1 MGEGQEVTKDYMNS
15 ERRPPWSF
23 KALGLL
29 AFSLGF
35 TPAPLSNEPTLR
47 IWVSEKETGSVHGA
61 FSSVDLL
68 KEMSAKCVAVV
79 LTDDRDK
86 ADYRLE
92 AGRAWCCTPHGESRG
107 YKFAL
112 FNKDGDAVFSTQTRE
127 LKNAVK
133 DMCVAIGRGSQK

>member
-1 MGEGQEVTKDYMNS
+1 MNYARS
-15 ERRPPWSF
+15 GWAWYL
-23 KALGLL
+23 KALTLV
-29 AFSLGF
+29 AFLGSGS
-35 TPAPLSNEPTLR
+35 ALLSNEPTPPAKSTLR
-47 IWVSEKETGSVHGA
+47 IWVSEKETGSVHGGL
-61 FSSVDLL
+61 SSVDLL
-68 KEMSAKCVAVV
+68 KEMNAKCVGVV

-112 FNKDGDAVFSTQTRE
+112 FSKDGDAVFSTQTRE

-133 DMCVAIGRGSQK
+133 DMCVAIGRGSQR